1 MPPLINL
8 YAWLRFWSQGTTN
21 AIKIMLTEKTPS
33 AALVEGVS
41 ISRATPESACTDKRN
56 TVSPCWIRLI
66 WNVKIET
73 EIPDFES
80 AGEIRIH

>member
-41 ISRATPESACTDKRN
+41 NLSDIDRTCADEGNMNSVPYTLFA
-56 TVSPCWIRLI
+56 L
-66 WNVKIET
+66 
-73 EIPDFES
+73 
-80 AGEIRIH
+80 